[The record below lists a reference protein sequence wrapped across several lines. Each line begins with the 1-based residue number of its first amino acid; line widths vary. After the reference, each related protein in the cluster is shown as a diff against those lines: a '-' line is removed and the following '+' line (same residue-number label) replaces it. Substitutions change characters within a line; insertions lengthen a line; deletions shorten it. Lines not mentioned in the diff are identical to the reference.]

1 MTAQA
6 GDTLI
11 SQADAKQ
18 PLRRLF
24 RAQRKAI
31 PRAQRLYDAA
41 RAARRADAFLLRHG
55 ARCVAVYLP
64 HGSELDT
71 WPLIGKL
78 QRRGIKVLVPKLTP
92 VAGRMNFVRLG
103 KTHHTVRHAAN
114 RYGIAEPKRQRRIAA
129 RVIDVVLVP
138 LLAVDKRGFR
148 LGAGGGYYDRWF
160 ASHAAGRRPLR
171 LGYAHL
177 EQLSDQPLPHQAW
190 DIRLHGLIT
199 PAGIRRFRNR

>member
-18 PLRRLF
+18 SLRRLF
-24 RAQRKAI
+24 RARRKAI
-31 PRAQRLYDAA
+31 PRPQRLYDATC
-41 RAARRADAFLLRHG
+41 AARHADAFLLKRG
-55 ARCVAVYLP
+55 VRCVAVYLP

-78 QRRGIKVLVPKLTP
+78 QRRGIEVLVPKLTP

-103 KTHHTVRHAAN
+103 RTHHTVRHVAN
-114 RYGIAEPKRQRRIAA
+114 RHGIAEPKGQRRIAA
-129 RVIDVVLVP
+129 RVVDVVLVP
-138 LLAVDKRGFR
+138 LLAVDQHGLR

-160 ASHAAGRRPLR
+160 ARHAAGRRPLR
-171 LGYAHL
+171 VGYAHL
-177 EQLSDQPLPHQAW
+177 EQLTDQPLPHQAW

-199 PAGIRRFRNR
+199 PAGTRRFRNR